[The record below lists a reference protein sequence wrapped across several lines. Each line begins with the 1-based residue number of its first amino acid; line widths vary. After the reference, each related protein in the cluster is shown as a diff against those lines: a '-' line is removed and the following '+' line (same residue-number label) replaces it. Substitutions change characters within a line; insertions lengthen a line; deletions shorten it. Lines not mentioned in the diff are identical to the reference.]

1 MSWIPF
7 KIGQPKKQIVSK
19 TVERD
24 FEREYGKLQQLE
36 EQTKRLQKDMKK
48 STDADLAMSKSAVK
62 ISLDLLSNPLCE
74 QDQDF
79 LRMVTALDT
88 AMKRMDAFNQEKVN
102 QIQKTVIEPL
112 KKFSSIF
119 PSLNMAVKR
128 REQALQDYGRLQ
140 AKVEK
145 YEEKEKTGPV
155 LAKLHQAREELRP
168 VREDFEAKNK
178 QLLDEMPRF
187 YGSRLDYFQPSFE
200 SLIRAQVIYYSEMHT
215 LPPPR
220 LYTTQKCTPLAS
232 SQVIYYSEM
241 HTSCLLPGH
250 ILLRNAHL
258 LPPPRSYTTQ
268 KCTPL
273 ASSQVIYYS
282 EMHKIFGD
290 LTQQL
295 EQPGHSDEQRERENE
310 TKLSELRA
318 LSIVADD

>member
-7 KIGQPKKQIVSK
+7 KIGQPKKQIVPK

-36 EQTKRLQKDMKK
+36 EQTRRLQKDMKK

-79 LRMVTALDT
+79 LNMVTALDT

-112 KKFSSIF
+112 KKMFGSVF

-128 REQALQDYGRLQ
+128 REQALQDYRRLQ

-187 YGSRLDYFQPSFE
+187 YSSRLDYFQPSFE
-200 SLIRAQVIYYSEMHT
+200 SLIRAQVGYYSEM
-215 LPPPR
+215 
-220 LYTTQKCTPLAS
+220 Q
-232 SQVIYYSEM
+232 
-241 HTSCLLPGH
+241 
-250 ILLRNAHL
+250 
-258 LPPPRSYTTQ
+258 
-268 KCTPL
+268 
-273 ASSQVIYYS
+273 
-282 EMHKIFGD
+282 KIFGD

-295 EQPGHSDEQRERENE
+295 DQPGHPDELRERENE
-310 TKLSELRA
+310 ARLSELRA

>member
-7 KIGQPKKQIVSK
+7 KIGQPKKQIVPK

-79 LRMVTALDT
+79 LNMVTALDT

-112 KKFSSIF
+112 KKREAPRDPSTGNRKLQLSCPLMKIMATLSPPAVPNRFGSVF

-128 REQALQDYGRLQ
+128 REQALQDYRRLQ
-140 AKVEK
+140 AK
-145 YEEKEKTGPV
+145 
-155 LAKLHQAREELRP
+155 AREELRP

-200 SLIRAQVIYYSEMHT
+200 SLIRAQVVYF
-215 LPPPR
+215 
-220 LYTTQKCTPLAS
+220 
-232 SQVIYYSEM
+232 
-241 HTSCLLPGH
+241 
-250 ILLRNAHL
+250 
-258 LPPPRSYTTQ
+258 
-268 KCTPL
+268 
-273 ASSQVIYYS
+273 S

-295 EQPGHSDEQRERENE
+295 DQPGHSDEQRERENE
-310 TKLSELRA
+310 AKLSELRA